1 MPRSSKAR
9 ATEAPRAGAGTPAPF
24 LPFAQPDID
33 EETIAA
39 VAGVLRSGWIASG
52 PQVLAFESAL
62 SAYLNGRAVRTFTS
76 ATGAL
81 EVALQLCGIGPSDE
95 VIVPAMTFAATAN
108 VVVRVGARPVFAD
121 VDLHTRNLDV
131 GQAEAA
137 ITPRTKAIMPV
148 HFAGLPVD
156 MDALYD
162 LARRRRLR
170 VIEDAAHAIG
180 SGFKC
185 RRIGSFGDLVAFSF
199 HPNKNMTTIEG
210 GALSIADSDEVK
222 RAELLRFHGLDQ
234 GPDDEF
240 DVPVAGGKYNLSDVA
255 ARIGLAQLSRL
266 GEFNRRRRELASR
279 YFERLRTHP
288 PLMLPARG
296 DDGHS
301 WHMFA
306 PLLPLEALRIGRREF
321 IREMR
326 TRGIGVGV
334 HYPALHLFTLYR
346 KMGYRPGD
354 FPNAERVG
362 RSTVTLPLFPA
373 MTDPD
378 VDRVCAA
385 CAEIVA
391 KYKN

>member
-1 MPRSSKAR
+1 M
-9 ATEAPRAGAGTPAPF
+9 
-24 LPFAQPDID
+24 
-33 EETIAA
+33 
-39 VAGVLRSGWIASG
+39 
-52 PQVLAFESAL
+52 
-62 SAYLNGRAVRTFTS
+62 
-76 ATGAL
+76 
-81 EVALQLCGIGPSDE
+81 
-95 VIVPAMTFAATAN
+95 
-108 VVVRVGARPVFAD
+108 
-121 VDLHTRNLDV
+121 
-131 GQAEAA
+131 
-137 ITPRTKAIMPV
+137 
-148 HFAGLPVD
+148 
-156 MDALYD
+156 
-162 LARRRRLR
+162 
-170 VIEDAAHAIG
+170 
-180 SGFKC
+180 
-185 RRIGSFGDLVAFSF
+185 
-199 HPNKNMTTIEG
+199 
-210 GALSIADSDEVK
+210 
-222 RAELLRFHGLDQ
+222 
-234 GPDDEF
+234 
-240 DVPVAGGKYNLSDVA
+240 PVAGGKYNLSDVA